1 MVLVLVLVL
10 FLVLFLVLVLILD
23 QVVHQSYQQGITH
36 TCESIKETNNGVYL
50 QSETHT
56 LVPMVMVLVIMAS
69 RDSVNLQTL

>member
-1 MVLVLVLVL
+1 MVLVLILVL

-23 QVVHQSYQQGITH
+23 QSYQQGITH

-56 LVPMVMVLVIMAS
+56 LVPMVMVMVKMAS